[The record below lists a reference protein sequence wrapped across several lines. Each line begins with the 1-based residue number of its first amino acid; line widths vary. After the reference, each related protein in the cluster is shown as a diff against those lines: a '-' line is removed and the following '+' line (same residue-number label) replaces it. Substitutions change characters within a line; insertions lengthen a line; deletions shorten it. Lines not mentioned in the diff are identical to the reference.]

1 MVHSSHSSNTILT
14 VFWLCPAQPNGIII
28 AYEVNV
34 STLSTKNYSN
44 VTASN
49 NHTDIQALG
58 KFMALLLKEMNEFI
72 KSIATAPFVPYFVS
86 VAAYTMIGRGPYSH
100 PVINFTQQGS
110 EWRHYSTIHH

>member
-1 MVHSSHSSNTILT
+1 MVHSSHNSNTTLT
-14 VFWLCPAQPNGIII
+14 VSWQRSAQPNGIII

-58 KFMALLLKEMNEFI
+58 KFMSLLLKEMKDFI
-72 KSIATAPFVPYFVS
+72 ESIPTAPFVPYFVS
-86 VAAYTMIGRGPYSH
+86 VAAYTEIGRGPYSH

-110 EWRHYSTIHH
+110 EWKYNTIH